1 MTINA
6 NNPPSQPALTFDKV
20 HLMRYVVTRETR
32 EAPYTIHVEVE
43 AIRYAL
49 DGDGVTRIFD
59 PAGPFMAT
67 IKDYESWVAA
77 QIAGAA
83 DQAEVDK
90 LNAHALSQEDIIAE
104 MIARTTPIEA
114 VGPSD
119 QT

>member
-20 HLMRYVVTRETR
+20 HLMRYVVTREMR

-59 PAGPFMAT
+59 PDGSFTAVV
-67 IKDYESWVAA
+67 KDYDSWVAE
-77 QIAGAA
+77 QIANAA

-90 LNAHALSQEDIIAE
+90 LTAHATNQEDIIAE
-104 MIARTTPIEA
+104 MIARLTPIEA